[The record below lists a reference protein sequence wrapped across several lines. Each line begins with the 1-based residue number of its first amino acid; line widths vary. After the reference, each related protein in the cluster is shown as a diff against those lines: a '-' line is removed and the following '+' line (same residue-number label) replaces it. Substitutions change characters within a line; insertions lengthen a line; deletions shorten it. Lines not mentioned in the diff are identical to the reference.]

1 MIICSTGQIPKKR
14 KKKGEAPLIGRALPL
29 QVHSG
34 KMQKT
39 VGGMVQD
46 MQDFVEVTGIVLK
59 TEPIGE
65 YDKRVVLLTKER
77 GKIAAFARGA
87 RRTNSRLMAATSPF
101 TFGSFRVY
109 EGKSSYNISEVSAA
123 NYFEELRSDFEGA
136 YYGMYF
142 LELCDYC
149 TRENND
155 EKEILKLLY
164 QSLRAL
170 SHQTLSRRLV
180 RSIFEIKL
188 VVLNGEFPGM
198 PMGSFEE
205 STLYAVQFIVQTP
218 VEKLYTFTVKESVLA
233 ELEKIA
239 LKYRKDSFPGR
250 FKTLEIL
257 QSL

>member
-1 MIICSTGQIPKKR
+1 
-14 KKKGEAPLIGRALPL
+14 
-29 QVHSG
+29 
-34 KMQKT
+34 MQ
-39 VGGMVQD
+39 G
-46 MQDFVEVTGIVLK
+46 MQDCVEVTGIVIK
-59 TEPIGE
+59 AEPIGE
-65 YDKRVVLLTKER
+65 YDKRVVLLTSER

-87 RRTNSRLMAATSPF
+87 RRTNSRLMAATGPF
-101 TFGSFRVY
+101 TFGRFQIY
-109 EGKSSYNISEVSAA
+109 EGRSSYTICEVNVS
-123 NYFEELRSDFEGA
+123 NYFEALRSDFEGA

-170 SHQTLSRRLV
+170 THNALSRRLV

-188 VVLNGEFPGM
+188 IVLNGEFPGM
-198 PMGSFEE
+198 PMGNFED
-205 STLYAVQFIVQTP
+205 STRYAVQFIVQTP
-218 VEKLYTFTVKESVLA
+218 VEKLYTFTVKDSVLD

-239 LKYRKDSFPGR
+239 AKYRKDCLPGR
-250 FKTLEIL
+250 FKTLEVL